1 MSAMTLKKGDTVKLK
16 SGGPVMTVQ
25 GESMGGEV
33 ICKWFVEE
41 QMMSATFVEEALE
54 PANPMMQPKR

>member
-1 MSAMTLKKGDTVKLK
+1 
-16 SGGPVMTVQ
+16 MTVQ